1 MSKFRQV
8 FLAIAIAIVFAFFI
22 GFGIAAFYESPK
34 YEDFCEEVRDKKF
47 FTQEEC
53 ETNGGKWS
61 EYGERPLDIREN
73 QYLCTKGIETE
84 TREFTFN
91 CQTRSEI
98 AKEGYCEVDYT
109 CRKEYRDVSEI
120 YNRNVFIIA
129 IAIGIIALI
138 AGIVLKITSVS
149 SGLMGGG
156 ILLIIYGIIRYWSG
170 LENYGRF
177 TVMGIALVILIWLGY
192 KKLKQ

>member
-73 QYLCTKGIETE
+73 QYLCTKGIET
-84 TREFTFN
+84 
-91 CQTRSEI
+91 
-98 AKEGYCEVDYT
+98 
-109 CRKEYRDVSEI
+109 
-120 YNRNVFIIA
+120 
-129 IAIGIIALI
+129 
-138 AGIVLKITSVS
+138 
-149 SGLMGGG
+149 
-156 ILLIIYGIIRYWSG
+156 
-170 LENYGRF
+170 
-177 TVMGIALVILIWLGY
+177 
-192 KKLKQ
+192 